1 MKLDIFVSS
10 GSMKAFSRG
19 FFERNKVY
27 HDTPEERYLFCGN
40 YRFRERDYNDR
51 YYREVFDR
59 YFKAVQ
65 RKNPDF
71 VIEITETDP
80 DEPEAL

>member
-1 MKLDIFVSS
+1 MKLDIFV
-10 GSMKAFSRG
+10 GNGNSMKAFSRG
-19 FFERNKVY
+19 FFERNTLY
-27 HDTPEERYLFCGN
+27 PEHPVEEKYLYCGN

-71 VIEITETDP
+71 VASISETE
-80 DEPEAL
+80 DED